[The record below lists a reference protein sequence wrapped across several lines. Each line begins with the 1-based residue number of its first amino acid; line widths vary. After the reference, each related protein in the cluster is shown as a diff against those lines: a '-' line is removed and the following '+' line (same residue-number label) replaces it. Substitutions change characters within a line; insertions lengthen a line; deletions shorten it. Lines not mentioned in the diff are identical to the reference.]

1 MKKIFATMVCLSLLP
16 GEAYGGDKVR
26 PSVPNYY

>member
-1 MKKIFATMVCLSLLP
+1 MKKIFATMVCLSLLL

-26 PSVPNYY
+26 LSVPNYY